1 MVFLRSKIVKNES
14 YSYLVKSKWDSK
26 KKTSEQQ
33 TIKYLGKSSDVTL
46 EDIPDE
52 YRNDPTIISF
62 LSSNKQIDTK
72 KREKYLTKT
81 RQNMRKFLLAGDLKN
96 AMSIY
101 ADFSKRLSI
110 TEFYDDILRPA
121 MYQIGELWDTNKLD
135 VGDEHIASNT
145 AMHLIE
151 NIGTKPK
158 AKSKGKTIL
167 ICTPDGEYHAIPC
180 FMMETYFSL
189 NGYGVIN
196 LAPSAPSNSIIN
208 HITEKKPDL
217 ILISVTLKEH
227 LRSCNR
233 LITDLQKFKI
243 PIVIGGQAL
252 QNENSFHDVTVM
264 NTPSLFELS
273 KIIKGIIKKKDT

>member
-62 LSSNKQIDTK
+62 LSSNNQLDIK
-72 KREKYLTKT
+72 KREKHLVKT
-81 RQNMRKFLLAGDLKN
+81 RQNMRKFLLAGDLKSVI
-96 AMSIY
+96 SIY
-101 ADFSKRLSI
+101 NDFAKQSSV
-110 TEFYDDILRPA
+110 TSFYDSILRPT
-121 MYQIGELWDTNKLD
+121 MYQIGELWDAKKLD

-158 AKSKGKTIL
+158 TKSKGKTIL

-189 NGYGVIN
+189 NGYDVIN
-196 LAPSAPSNSIIN
+196 LAPSAPSSSIIK
-208 HITEKKPDL
+208 HASEKKPNL
-217 ILISVTLKEH
+217 ILISITLKDH
-227 LRSCNR
+227 IKSCDR
-233 LITDLQKFKI
+233 LIKNLKKFKV

-252 QNENSFHDVTVM
+252 QDGNPFRDVTVM
-264 NTPSLFELS
+264 ETPSLSKLS
-273 KIIKGIIKKKDT
+273 KTIKEMI

>member
-26 KKTSEQQ
+26 KKTSQQ
-33 TIKYLGKSSDVTL
+33 ETIKYLGKTSNISL

-52 YRNDPTIISF
+52 YRNDPNILSF
-62 LSSNKQIDTK
+62 LSSNSKIDDTK
-72 KREKYLTKT
+72 RGKYLTRT

-101 ADFSKRLSI
+101 ADFSKRSPI
-110 TEFYDDILRPA
+110 TNFYDNILRPA
-121 MYQIGELWDTNKLD
+121 MYQIGELWDAKKLD

-158 AKSKGKTIL
+158 TKSKGKTIL

-189 NGYGVIN
+189 NGYDVIN
-196 LAPSAPSNSIIN
+196 LAPSAPSGTILS
-208 HITEKKPDL
+208 HVSEKKPDL
-217 ILISVTLKEH
+217 VLISVTLRDH
-227 LRSCNR
+227 IAACNR
-233 LITDLQKFKI
+233 LVKKLEKFKI

-252 QNENSFHDVTVM
+252 SDNDNFSNAKCLSANAM
-264 NTPSLFELS
+264 SELS
-273 KIIKGIIKKKDT
+273 KVVKEEMR

>member
-62 LSSNKQIDTK
+62 LSSNSQLDIK
-72 KREKYLTKT
+72 KREKYLVKT

-96 AMSIY
+96 VISIY
-101 ADFSKRLSI
+101 NDFAKQSSV
-110 TEFYDDILRPA
+110 TNFYDNILRPA
-121 MYQIGELWDTNKLD
+121 MYQIGELWDKGKLD

-145 AMHLIE
+145 AMRLIE
-151 NIGTKPK
+151 SIGTKPK
-158 AKSKGKTIL
+158 SKSKGKTIL

-180 FMMETYFSL
+180 FMIETYLSL
-189 NGYGVIN
+189 NGYSVIN
-196 LAPSAPSNSIIN
+196 LSPSAPSSSIITKIKETN
-208 HITEKKPDL
+208 PDL
-217 ILISVTLKEH
+217 ILISITLKEH
-227 LRSCNR
+227 LRSCER
-233 LITDLQKFKI
+233 LVKNLKKFKI
-243 PIVIGGQAL
+243 PIIVGGQAL
-252 QNENSFHDVTVM
+252 ENENRFDNVR
-264 NTPSLFELS
+264 SLDDGGMSKLS
-273 KIIKGIIKKKDT
+273 KMIKEEIR

>member
-26 KKTSEQQ
+26 KKTSQQ
-33 TIKYLGKSSDVTL
+33 ETIKYLGKTSDVTL

-52 YRNDPTIISF
+52 YRNDSTILSF
-62 LSSNKQIDTK
+62 LSSNKQIDIK
-72 KREKYLTKT
+72 KREKYLKKT
-81 RQNMRKFLLAGDLKN
+81 RQNMRKFLLAGDLKSTI
-96 AMSIY
+96 SIY
-101 ADFSKRLSI
+101 NDFSKQLSV
-110 TEFYDDILRPA
+110 TKFYDDVLRPA
-121 MYQIGELWDTNKLD
+121 MYQIGELWDADKLD

-151 NIGTKPK
+151 KIGTKPK

-217 ILISVTLKEH
+217 ILISVTLKDH
-227 LRSCNR
+227 LKSCNR
-233 LITDLQKFKI
+233 LIKNLQKFKI

>member
-62 LSSNKQIDTK
+62 LSSNNQLDIK
-72 KREKYLTKT
+72 KREKYLVKT

-96 AMSIY
+96 TMSIY
-101 ADFSKRLSI
+101 NDFAKQSSV
-110 TEFYDDILRPA
+110 TNFYDNILRPA
-121 MYQIGELWDTNKLD
+121 MYQIGELWDKGKLD

-145 AMHLIE
+145 AMRLIE
-151 NIGTKPK
+151 SIGTKPK
-158 AKSKGKTIL
+158 SKSKGKTIL

-180 FMMETYFSL
+180 FMIETYLSL
-189 NGYGVIN
+189 NGYSVIN
-196 LAPSAPSNSIIN
+196 LSPSAPSSSIITKIKETN
-208 HITEKKPDL
+208 PDL
-217 ILISVTLKEH
+217 ILISITLKEH
-227 LRSCNR
+227 LRSCER
-233 LITDLQKFKI
+233 LVKNLKKFKI
-243 PIVIGGQAL
+243 PIIVGGQAL
-252 QNENSFHDVTVM
+252 ENENRFDNVR
-264 NTPSLFELS
+264 SLDDGGMSKLS
-273 KIIKGIIKKKDT
+273 KMIKEEIR

>member
-62 LSSNKQIDTK
+62 LSSNNQLDIK
-72 KREKYLTKT
+72 KREKYLVKT

-96 AMSIY
+96 TMSIY
-101 ADFSKRLSI
+101 NDFVKQSSV
-110 TEFYDDILRPA
+110 TNFYDNVLRPA
-121 MYQIGELWDTNKLD
+121 MYQIGELWDAKKLD

-151 NIGTKPK
+151 KIGTKPGIK
-158 AKSKGKTIL
+158 NKGKTIL

-180 FMMETYFSL
+180 YMMETYLSL
-189 NGYGVIN
+189 NGYNVIN
-196 LAPSAPSNSIIN
+196 LAPSAPVSY
-208 HITEKKPDL
+208 T
-217 ILISVTLKEH
+217 H
-227 LRSCNR
+227 LRAHE
-233 LITDLQKFKI
+233 T
-243 PIVIGGQAL
+243 
-252 QNENSFHDVTVM
+252 
-264 NTPSLFELS
+264 
-273 KIIKGIIKKKDT
+273 

>member
-1 MVFLRSKIVKNES
+1 M
-14 YSYLVKSKWDSK
+14 
-26 KKTSEQQ
+26 
-33 TIKYLGKSSDVTL
+33 GKSSDVTL

-62 LSSNKQIDTK
+62 LSSNTQLDIK
-72 KREKYLTKT
+72 KREKYLVKT

-96 AMSIY
+96 TMSIY
-101 ADFSKRLSI
+101 NDFAKQSSV
-110 TEFYDDILRPA
+110 TSFYDNILRPA
-121 MYQIGELWDTNKLD
+121 MYQIGELWDAKKLD

-158 AKSKGKTIL
+158 TKSKGKTIL

-189 NGYGVIN
+189 NGYDVIN

-208 HITEKKPDL
+208 HISEKKPDL
-217 ILISVTLKEH
+217 ILISVTLKDH
-227 LRSCNR
+227 IKSCDR
-233 LITDLQKFKI
+233 LIKNIKKFKV

-252 QNENSFHDVTVM
+252 QDGNPFHDVTVM
-264 NTPSLFELS
+264 DTPSLSELS
-273 KIIKGIIKKKDT
+273 KTIKGII

>member
-62 LSSNKQIDTK
+62 LSSNNQLDIK
-72 KREKYLTKT
+72 KREKYLVKT

-96 AMSIY
+96 VMSIY
-101 ADFSKRLSI
+101 NDFAKQSSV
-110 TEFYDDILRPA
+110 TNFYDNILRPA
-121 MYQIGELWDTNKLD
+121 MYQIGELWDKGKLD

-145 AMHLIE
+145 AMRLIE
-151 NIGTKPK
+151 SIGTKPK
-158 AKSKGKTIL
+158 SKSKGKTIL

-180 FMMETYFSL
+180 FMIETYLSL
-189 NGYGVIN
+189 NGYSVIN
-196 LAPSAPSNSIIN
+196 LSPSAPSSSIIAKIKETN
-208 HITEKKPDL
+208 PDL
-217 ILISVTLKEH
+217 ILISITLKEH
-227 LRSCNR
+227 LRSCER
-233 LITDLQKFKI
+233 LVKNLKKFKI
-243 PIVIGGQAL
+243 PIIVGGQAL
-252 QNENSFHDVTVM
+252 ENENRFDNVR
-264 NTPSLFELS
+264 SLDDGGMSKLS
-273 KIIKGIIKKKDT
+273 KMIKEEIR

>member
-62 LSSNKQIDTK
+62 LSSNNQLDIK
-72 KREKYLTKT
+72 KREKYLVKT

-96 AMSIY
+96 TMSIY
-101 ADFSKRLSI
+101 NDFAKQSSV
-110 TEFYDDILRPA
+110 TNFYDNILRPT
-121 MYQIGELWDTNKLD
+121 MYQIGELWDKGKLD

-145 AMHLIE
+145 AMRLIE
-151 NIGTKPK
+151 SIGTKPK
-158 AKSKGKTIL
+158 SKSKGKTIL

-180 FMMETYFSL
+180 FMIETYLSL
-189 NGYGVIN
+189 NGYSIIN
-196 LAPSAPSNSIIN
+196 LSPSAPSSSIITKIKETN
-208 HITEKKPDL
+208 PDL
-217 ILISVTLKEH
+217 ILISITLKEH
-227 LRSCNR
+227 LRSCER
-233 LITDLQKFKI
+233 LVKKLKKFKI
-243 PIVIGGQAL
+243 PIIVGGQAL
-252 QNENSFHDVTVM
+252 ENENRFDNVR
-264 NTPSLFELS
+264 SLDDGGMSKLS
-273 KIIKGIIKKKDT
+273 KMIKEEIR